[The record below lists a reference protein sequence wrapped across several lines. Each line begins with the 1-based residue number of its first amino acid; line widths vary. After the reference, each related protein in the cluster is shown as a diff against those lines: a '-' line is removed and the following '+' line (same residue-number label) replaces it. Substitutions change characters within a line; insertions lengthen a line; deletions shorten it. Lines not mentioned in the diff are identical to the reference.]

1 MRRVLTVVLG
11 FGLAANGVWM
21 LFSPESWY
29 PVIPGVTHTGPL
41 NVHFVRDIG
50 CAYFLCGAALLGLAI
65 APASTVPA
73 AWLAVAFLALHAVVH
88 LADAIAGRSD
98 LPHLLRDIPLVFV
111 VPLLAGWLTWRA
123 SRGAA
128 A

>member
-1 MRRVLTVVLG
+1 MRKVLTVVLG

-50 CAYFLCGAALLGLAI
+50 CAYFLCGAALLGL
-65 APASTVPA
+65 
-73 AWLAVAFLALHAVVH
+73 
-88 LADAIAGRSD
+88 
-98 LPHLLRDIPLVFV
+98 
-111 VPLLAGWLTWRA
+111 
-123 SRGAA
+123 
-128 A
+128 